1 MMIDSG
7 FSCNSVIWLTSTR
20 VGEDGPTNRMV
31 EDLRLQSE
39 LLGFGFQVVNI
50 DSKLDFESIFI
61 ELVNHARDRNMKPMV
76 HIDMHGCSEQGL
88 LVCKTN
94 EYISWECA
102 AQHFRELNVAT
113 NNNLCVI
120 GAACHALRAVIP
132 IKLDKPT
139 PFFILLAPEQQV
151 EEGFLIDNI
160 VQFYRC
166 LFESGSIEKAYSRH
180 ISDEFKYFH
189 CEKMLFIVIAKYIKE
204 KCKGKGAQERREQLL
219 TEIFIGQSDE
229 IKSEKITEVRRI
241 IKNGIKP
248 EQSLLD
254 RYAKTF
260 LISRNCSFNIDDL
273 IGFIEN
279 T

>member
-61 ELVNHARDRNMKPMV
+61 ELVNNARDRNMKPMV

-120 GAACHALRAVIP
+120 GAACHALRAVI
-132 IKLDKPT
+132 
-139 PFFILLAPEQQV
+139 
-151 EEGFLIDNI
+151 
-160 VQFYRC
+160 
-166 LFESGSIEKAYSRH
+166 
-180 ISDEFKYFH
+180 
-189 CEKMLFIVIAKYIKE
+189 
-204 KCKGKGAQERREQLL
+204 
-219 TEIFIGQSDE
+219 
-229 IKSEKITEVRRI
+229 
-241 IKNGIKP
+241 
-248 EQSLLD
+248 
-254 RYAKTF
+254 
-260 LISRNCSFNIDDL
+260 
-273 IGFIEN
+273 
-279 T
+279 